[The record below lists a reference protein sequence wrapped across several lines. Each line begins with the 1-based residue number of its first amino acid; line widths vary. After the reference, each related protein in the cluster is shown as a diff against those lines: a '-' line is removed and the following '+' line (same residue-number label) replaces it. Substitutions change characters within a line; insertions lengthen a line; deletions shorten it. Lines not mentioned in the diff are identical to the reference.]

1 MEFKQP
7 KGPFCQSCSM
17 PMEKPEDF
25 GTDENGF
32 RVNNYCRFCF
42 KNGEFINPDITL
54 GQMTEIVVKNMIE
67 KMNKPEDRA
76 RQITQ
81 SILPKLVRWKKQ
93 NKNIKNEK

>member
-1 MEFKQP
+1 MERP

-25 GTDENGF
+25 GTDESGD
-32 RVNNYCRFCF
+32 RTNNYCHYCF
-42 KNGEFINPDITL
+42 QNGEFTNPDITL

-67 KMNKPEDRA
+67 KMKIPEDQA

-81 SILPKLVRWKKQ
+81 SFLPKFVRWSDKYK
-93 NKNIKNEK
+93 